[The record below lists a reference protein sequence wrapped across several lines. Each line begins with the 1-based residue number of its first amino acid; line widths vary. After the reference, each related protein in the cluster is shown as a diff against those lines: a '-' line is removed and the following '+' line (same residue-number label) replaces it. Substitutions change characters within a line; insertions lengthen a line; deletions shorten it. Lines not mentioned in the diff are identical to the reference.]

1 MRWVLVLLTNVSKH
15 LLVVPA
21 RIFFLSLPKWYVVRD
36 AANSSI
42 GLWIFLG
49 HFGRDTNWHRGDA
62 AGPIKLDM
70 PCANILLGFLHGI
83 SRIPSQFGCNAK
95 TRDQG
100 EYENAEDFH
109 LSDEKISY
117 SAEKRGF
124 LPAEVNP

>member
-1 MRWVLVLLTNVSKH
+1 
-15 LLVVPA
+15 
-21 RIFFLSLPKWYVVRD
+21 
-36 AANSSI
+36 
-42 GLWIFLG
+42 
-49 HFGRDTNWHRGDA
+49 
-62 AGPIKLDM
+62 M